1 MTDTRGPLGV
11 LRGARPGTRGVGGM
25 ELFFDLVYVFTIIQL
40 SHYLLHHLSWTGA
53 AEAAILFAA
62 VWWGWNYTA
71 WALNWMDPQHVV
83 VRVLMAVFMLCAL
96 GMAVA
101 IPTAFGSGAGLFVG
115 AYLLFQLLRAAF
127 MAVAFGRTQMG
138 RNYTQLLIWS
148 ALAGVVW
155 TVGVFVPEEHR
166 LAVWVLAVLVDY
178 FGPAARFWVPGLGGS
193 RMSTWPVDEAHLA
206 ERCRL
211 VFIIALG
218 ESILILGNTL
228 IEVELT
234 GEVVLA
240 ALIGF
245 AALVMLWWLYFST
258 RHGNSE
264 HETPQTEEAAAMARA
279 AYAYAH
285 ALMVGGAIVCAVA
298 IELVVA
304 HPHDP
309 ADWTVVTVLTAG
321 PGLYLLGNLIFVR
334 ARTGR
339 LSRSRLIALLVL
351 AASVPL
357 GLQLTTTGAAAVVA
371 LVLLVLL
378 LATAQVR
385 QSSRPAEIASAESEV

>member
-1 MTDTRGPLGV
+1 M
-11 LRGARPGTRGVGGM
+11 LRGARPGTHGVGGM

-53 AEAAILFAA
+53 AEAAVLFAA

-71 WALNWMDPQHVV
+71 WALNWMDPQHVA

-101 IPTAFGSGAGLFVG
+101 IPTAFGAGAGLFVG

-138 RNYTQLLIWS
+138 RNYTQLLIWG
-148 ALAGVVW
+148 ALAGVIW

-178 FGPAARFWVPGLGGS
+178 LGPAAQFWVPGLGGS

-218 ESILILGNTL
+218 ESILILGDTL
-228 IEVELT
+228 IEAELT
-234 GEVVLA
+234 GQVILA

-245 AALVMLWWLYFST
+245 AVLVMLWWLYFST
-258 RHGNSE
+258 RHGNAE
-264 HETPQTEEAAAMARA
+264 HESPQTEEAAAMART

-285 ALMVGGAIVCAVA
+285 ALMVAGAIVWAVA

-304 HPHDP
+304 HPHEA
-309 ADWTVVTVLTAG
+309 ADWTLILVLTGG
-321 PGLYLLGNLIFVR
+321 PGLYLLGNLGFVLAR
-334 ARTGR
+334 AGR
-339 LSRSRLIALLVL
+339 VSRSRLLALAGL
-351 AASVPL
+351 AVAVPA
-357 GLQLTTTGAAAVVA
+357 GLQLSATGAASLVG
-371 LVLLVLL
+371 LVLLILL
-378 LATAQVR
+378 LVTAQVR
-385 QSSRPAEIASAESEV
+385 QSSRPAEVAGADAQV